1 MLNFDPEKEYNR
13 IIKFI
18 RDYFD
23 AQPSAKGAIIGISG
37 GKDSTIVAKLLVDAL
52 GKDRVLGVLMP
63 QWYQKDINDSF
74 DVINHLDIP
83 FKEVNIG
90 SIVDDFILQT
100 EARCSIK
107 EVPIELS
114 DQAIINI
121 APRIRMTVLYAI
133 SATLHYRVCGT
144 GNFSE
149 KFIGYTTKFGDN
161 ACDFN
166 PIAHL
171 TCREVIRL
179 GEFMGLPSELIHKA
193 PSDGLTGLTDEDN
206 LGVSYDKIDDYID
219 LGSSGCMI
227 TDEYIQELHAKSI
240 HKTKMPIVLKRE
252 N

>member
-23 AQPSAKGAIIGISG
+23 AQPSAKGAVLGISG

-52 GKDRVLGVLMP
+52 GKDRVRGVLMP
-63 QWYQKDINDSF
+63 NWTQKDFKDSIDICNLLEIEYNTINVGPIYNEFVRSYSSF
-74 DVINHLDIP
+74 S
-83 FKEVNIG
+83 E
-90 SIVDDFILQT
+90 
-100 EARCSIK
+100 
-107 EVPIELS
+107 
-114 DQAIINI
+114 QAIINI

-149 KFIGYTTKFGDN
+149 KFVGYTTKFGDN